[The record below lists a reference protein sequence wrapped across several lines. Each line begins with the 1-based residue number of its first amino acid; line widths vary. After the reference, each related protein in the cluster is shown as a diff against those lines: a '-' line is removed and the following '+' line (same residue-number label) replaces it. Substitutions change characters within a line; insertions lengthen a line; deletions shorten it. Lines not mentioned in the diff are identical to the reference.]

1 MKDFFKF
8 MFASMLGFFLSS
20 VILFLLFMGF
30 VMAII
35 SFAQQEDVVVNNS
48 SLLHIK
54 LNYEVQDRSNNDPF
68 SDYTSLG
75 SFKTKPGLNKIL
87 KSIDKAKGDDRI
99 KGIYM
104 NLGDLPSGLAS
115 ISEIRKALIVFKES
129 GKPIYT
135 YSSMLSQKAYYLA
148 TVSDKIFLNPEGAID
163 FRGYSSQV
171 SFIKGLLEKLEIEP
185 QVIRHGKFKSA
196 IEPLI
201 RDDMSEANKE
211 QTLKFVGSLWD
222 NSVEGIS
229 KSRNISLTDLNL
241 IADSLKAQNPKEALS
256 LHLIDSVLY
265 FDQFLN
271 FLAEK
276 IDVDHIN
283 KDHLIGL
290 NEYADV
296 KIKSKKRSKNKIAVI
311 YASGSIVQGEGESD
325 NIGGDKIAR
334 MIRKA
339 RMDKRVKAIVLRVNS
354 PGGDALASDII
365 LREVNLAK
373 EEKPLVVSMG
383 NLAASG
389 GYYISCGAD
398 KIFASPSTI
407 TGSIGVFGVIPNL
420 KNFFNNKLGIT
431 FDGIKTNE
439 NADFMS
445 TTKPLTKYQ
454 YDLIQMEIERV
465 YSTFLKHVAKGR
477 NMTTEQVD
485 TIGQGRVWSGSDAIE
500 IGLIDEFGGLKRAIE
515 EAKNL
520 ADIKDYRV
528 MELPEQKEPLELIM
542 DDLMGKTK
550 VRLLQNELGS
560 NYKYYQYLKE
570 VGEMNGI
577 QARLPF
583 EIEIY

>member
-1 MKDFFKF
+1 MKNFFKF

-20 VILFLLFMGF
+20 FILILLFMGF
-30 VMAII
+30 IMAIV
-35 SFAQQEDVVVNNS
+35 SFAQQEEVEVNNS

-54 LNYEVQDRSNNDPF
+54 LNYEVQDRSNKDPL
-68 SDYTSLG
+68 SDYTSFG

-104 NLGDLPSGLAS
+104 DLGDLPSGLAS
-115 ISEIRKALIVFKES
+115 ISEIRKALTGFKES

-135 YSSMLSQKAYYLA
+135 YSNMLSQKAYYLA

-163 FRGYSSQV
+163 FRGYGSQV
-171 SFIKGLLEKLEIEP
+171 LFIKGLLEKLEIEP

-201 RDDMSEANKE
+201 RTDMSEANKE

-229 KSRNISLTDLNL
+229 KSRNISKTNLNL

-256 LHLIDSVLY
+256 LHLIDSLLY

-283 KDHLIGL
+283 KDNLIGL

-339 RMDKRVKAIVLRVNS
+339 RIDKKVKAIVLRVNS

-407 TGSIGVFGVIPNL
+407 TGSIGVFGIIPNL

-439 NADFMS
+439 NTDFMS

-454 YDLIQMEIERV
+454 HDLIQVEIERV

-485 TIGQGRVWSGSDAIE
+485 EIGQGRVWSGSDAIE
-500 IGLIDEFGGLKRAIE
+500 IGLIDEFGGLERAIE

-520 ADIKDYRV
+520 AGIEDYRV
-528 MELPEQKEPLELIM
+528 EELPKQKEPLEQVM